1 MKIIHDRQRQNR
13 WFLFALT
20 ACALQAPAADHDNVQ
35 TRAECATA
43 ASAALGEYALIF
55 DDPPQA
61 DPPRAT
67 ELAAEYYWR
76 AFIVTGANA
85 QIPVWLHCEIIPGAT
100 ATYAEVLRRA
110 GGATP

>member
-1 MKIIHDRQRQNR
+1 MKITRHDRRLAR
-13 WFLFALT
+13 WCLLGVAT
-20 ACALQAPAADHDNVQ
+20 CALQVHAADHDNVQ
-35 TRAECATA
+35 TRSECATA

-67 ELAAEYYWR
+67 ELASEYYWR
-76 AFIVTGANA
+76 AFVVTGDNP

-100 ATYAEVLRRA
+100 ATHAEVLRRA
-110 GGATP
+110 AASP